1 MRHVLQGVML
11 AGLSLFVAPLA
22 ADRLQAQTPA
32 QGPVKK
38 IVFIAGPKQH
48 GAPGRHE
55 YEKDLRELAW
65 SLEHASNLKGVR
77 TEVIVGRVPKD
88 LSLLADAD
96 EIVIDGNGDWLKTET
111 GVLFPQMA
119 DTDGIT
125 YDAETTA
132 WLKSLDALIK
142 ARHIGLTIFHYSMWV
157 DNRAGRTVFLD
168 WFGGLWIPYASHNP
182 VDTWAVRPLKVSHPI
197 LNGVKPW
204 EYREEM
210 YSRYFL
216 FDNPGRTELL
226 EARPGNPANGVAFG
240 PVSWAYTRPDGGRS
254 FVWGGSDFHDNMH
267 TVADYRRY
275 LLNAI
280 AWTAGLD
287 VPRGGVSAPP
297 QPEF

>member
-1 MRHVLQGVML
+1 MRHVLQGLAL
-11 AGLSLFVAPLA
+11 AGSFSLLALLA
-22 ADRLQAQTPA
+22 ADRLQAQTP
-32 QGPVKK
+32 PKK
-38 IVFIAGPKQH
+38 IVFIAGPKEH

-65 SLEHASNLKGVR
+65 SLEHASNLKGVK
-77 TEVIVGRVPKD
+77 TEVLIGRVPKD
-88 LSLLADAD
+88 LKALEDAD

-111 GVLFPQMA
+111 GILFPQMA

-142 ARHIGLTIFHYSMWV
+142 QKRIGLTIFHYSMWT

-182 VDTWAVRPLKVSHPI
+182 VDSWSVRPRSVTHPI

-204 EYREEM
+204 DYREEM

-216 FDNPGRTELL
+216 FEVLKR
-226 EARPGNPANGVAFG
+226 
-240 PVSWAYTRPDGGRS
+240 
-254 FVWGGSDFHDNMH
+254 
-267 TVADYRRY
+267 
-275 LLNAI
+275 
-280 AWTAGLD
+280 
-287 VPRGGVSAPP
+287 
-297 QPEF
+297 